1 MVYYTTMKK
10 QYSATICALCAFF
23 CAGAVTGCN
32 STPAREQEPAV
43 FPVSQAQKK
52 VIERRAAALKKVTAS
67 LKIRGV
73 GIRLN
78 AYRNTPMPDSQIIS
92 LVKKLGFNRIYCYIS
107 SETELSEELERLV
120 VSAASAG
127 IPVEL
132 AVRQGD
138 FKKRYRGNVLVR
150 FFLPQFRQ
158 LPDLAEDIVAF
169 NEDLPEKAKLAGVTV
184 RFEPH
189 LFTYANGAAEIPG
202 LHYIWS
208 NYTFG
213 KGLDNDKLV
222 ELSIKQLQQM
232 KKKLGALP
240 LSVELP
246 DFYPLWKKEG
256 KISQGSVKD
265 FAQVGKVML
274 QCSGNVP
281 SMLLK
286 GAAFMKEGKDILAVI
301 PVADHTS
308 VRSGALRRRDWNDLV
323 KSLGYFINSSRNMN
337 CSGVVIR
344 PLSEVG
350 YMLLEQD

>member
-32 STPAREQEPAV
+32 STPVRPDERAMLPVDPAH
-43 FPVSQAQKK
+43 KT
-52 VIERRAAALKKVTAS
+52 VIERRAAALKKVIS
-67 LKIRGV
+67 PLKVRGAGV
-73 GIRLN
+73 SLN
-78 AYRNTPMPDSQIIS
+78 AYRNHLAADSDIMALI
-92 LVKKLGFNRIYCYIS
+92 KKLGFNRIYCYIS
-107 SETELSEELERLV
+107 SETELSEDLERLV

-138 FKKRYRGNVLVR
+138 FKKRYRGNALVR

-158 LPDLAEDIVAF
+158 LPDLAEDIIEF

-208 NYTFG
+208 DYTFG

-256 KISQGSVKD
+256 QISRGSIRD
-265 FAQVGKVML
+265 FAGVGKVML

-286 GAAFMKEGKDILAVI
+286 GAAFMKEGKDMLAVI